1 MEKFEGVLT
10 TLGSA
15 KVLQHAHQYS
25 VIEIGGR
32 IIQNKFIAN
41 GLQNYLV
48 DALKSH
54 KPVTLWVRGKLIVG
68 VKISED
74 QLYLSKYKLSGSDWA
89 MLFMSIP
96 LMIILIGFVL
106 AAFQIG
112 KIFASSFAN
121 SDIKKIPGDRK
132 VFIEAVA

>member
-48 DALKSH
+48 DALKSPN
-54 KPVTLWVRGKLIVG
+54 PVTIWVRGKLIVG
-68 VKISED
+68 IKISEN
-74 QLYLSKYKLSGSDWA
+74 QVYASKYKLSGSDWVT
-89 MLFMSIP
+89 LFVSIP

-112 KIFASSFAN
+112 KIIASALIN

-132 VFIEAVA
+132 FFIEAVV